1 MQRKVVST
9 FKRKKVVSEFAGEN
23 VSEFARK
30 KGVSEFAEAG
40 VGRRAACAKFVGKE
54 GPFVPRGAVLGF
66 PVFSLFALFY
76 LHSTS

>member
-1 MQRKVVST
+1 MQRKVESV
-9 FKRKKVVSEFAGEN
+9 FERKKFVSEF
-23 VSEFARK
+23 VRK

>member
-1 MQRKVVST
+1 MYWRLKE
-9 FKRKKVVSEFAGEN
+9 KIVSEFAGEN
-23 VSEFARK
+23 ISEFARK
-30 KGVSEFAEAG
+30 KCVSEFAEAG

-66 PVFSLFALFY
+66 PVFLLFALFY